1 MALFKK
7 LQENSLYW
15 RYRFVTKRWLAA
27 KRWWREVR
35 QPRQQPRVTPFR
47 GRGTAAYSPYTRAV
61 TSDARRGVA
70 FVLAMA
76 AVWTALDLTTLS
88 QGSLLIGLV
97 RIATLSAV
105 AYLFSRFW

>member
-15 RYRFVTKRWLAA
+15 RFRFITRRWLALR
-27 KRWWREVR
+27 RWWREVR
-35 QPRQQPRVTPFR
+35 LPRRQPRVTPIR
-47 GRGTAAYSPYTRAV
+47 GRGMAAVNPYARAAG
-61 TSDARRGVA
+61 SDVRRGGA
-70 FVLAMA
+70 FVVAMA
-76 AVWTALDLTTLS
+76 AVWTALDLTALS

-97 RIATLSAV
+97 RIATLTAV